1 MSRITVA
8 IAPERG
14 RTRILASRGPQ
25 ELMRAILGPPAET
38 HPRAATTL
46 LEGLA
51 LWHHEALDVVLC
63 VGDSSSGSELG
74 LFDALEFGV
83 RNVHFEVGVAL
94 GDVRRGRSLGG
105 LGDFRVLRRVAREG
119 AR

>member
-94 GDVRRGRSLGG
+94 DDVRRGRSLGG